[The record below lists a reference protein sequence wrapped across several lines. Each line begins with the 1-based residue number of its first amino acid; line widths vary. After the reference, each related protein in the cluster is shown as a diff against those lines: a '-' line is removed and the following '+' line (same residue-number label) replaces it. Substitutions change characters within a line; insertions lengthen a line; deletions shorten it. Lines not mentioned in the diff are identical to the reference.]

1 MSMGQTA
8 SGGGTKQG
16 AAQAEPPCAIPP
28 TQHILSQRSCA
39 AGRHLP
45 PNDCPLRP
53 TELPPGIAM
62 NPDPPTEGIEALLF
76 NLMPVFPARRGLEA
90 NYALWQN

>member
-1 MSMGQTA
+1 
-8 SGGGTKQG
+8 
-16 AAQAEPPCAIPP
+16 
-28 TQHILSQRSCA
+28 
-39 AGRHLP
+39 
-45 PNDCPLRP
+45 
-53 TELPPGIAM
+53 M